1 MPRDVRRSTLHTAD
15 DVDLAA
21 DVWLAPEAPT
31 TAVVLVHGFAA
42 HRRDPS
48 VTAVASELRAAGHVV
63 LAYDMRGHGESGG
76 LCTLGD
82 AERLD
87 VAAATA
93 AARDLAPHV
102 VLVGASLGAVA
113 VLRHAVD
120 DADLAGVVTVS
131 SPARW
136 RLRTPRAALAAV
148 LTRTR
153 AGRRLA
159 RRLGVRLDATWRW
172 AEPPDALAAQL
183 AAPLA
188 VVHGTDDRF
197 MPAGEAEILYG
208 AGGAAGLAPGRRRL
222 DVVER
227 MGHAFCRVGSVR
239 SALPST
245 GASPSPPRASRPD
258 PIPDRAGQSR
268 SQGAVSP
275 IFS

>member
-172 AEPPDALAAQL
+172 AEPPDALAARL

-197 MPAGEAEILYG
+197 MPAGEAEILHG

-227 MGHAFCRVGSVR
+227 MGHAFCPRG
-239 SALPST
+239 L
-245 GASPSPPRASRPD
+245 GAIGAAVDWCLAQPA
-258 PIPDRAGQSR
+258 AGQP
-268 SQGAVSP
+268 A
-275 IFS
+275 